1 MTAVQ
6 DLETAIGKHPRP
18 WQSIEVRRE
27 ETGLAQLVFEVGS
40 RIHDLVGFRDP
51 SVLRPGG
58 FFAVAVKF
66 LHCIER
72 AIEQEGIKQKY
83 KTALVKLPIGKFLY
97 QLHHYTQTP

>member
-6 DLETAIGKHPRP
+6 NLETAVGEHPRS
-18 WQSIEVRRE
+18 WQSIEARRE
-27 ETGLAQLVFEVGS
+27 ETRLAQLVFEVGS
-40 RIHDLVGFRDP
+40 RIHGLVSYRDP

-72 AIEQEGIKQKY
+72 AIDQEGIKQKY
-83 KTALVKLPIGKFLY
+83 KTALVKLPNGKFLY
-97 QLHHYTQTP
+97 QLHQYTQTP